1 MGLFEKFF
9 KNKESD
15 HSDEEI
21 IKAIESGL
29 EQLEKGI
36 AYPDKPIKPAANNVN
51 PYDASNVNMLEMGL
65 SDGKSNEEGGATRAP
80 GAVDFSTLKH
90 MSRIPIIS
98 SIIQTRINQV
108 AEFAHPIIDGEEL
121 GFKIRLKD
129 RSEMD
134 DNDREAAQKITNFLM
149 TCGDPRTNYEINFE
163 AFLRQ
168 LVRDSLIFDQ
178 ACFEIVKNRAGDI
191 VSFTPVDAST
201 IRRAKLTE
209 KEQKKGRRDLTG
221 KTEYVQVL
229 DNRIV
234 AEFGPKDL
242 CFGIRRPRSWVEV
255 QGYGFPELEELVRVT
270 TSMLN
275 AEYYNA
281 SNFTNGI
288 SAAGIIAIKSKM
300 SPQVFRAFRREFYA
314 MLSGAQNTKK
324 TPVIQL
330 DPDSNE
336 DLKSLNFSS
345 SNKDM
350 EFGEWINYLI
360 KICCAIYALD
370 PAELGFVYGNEGSKA
385 SLNAKGPTERV
396 LLSREKGLRPLIR
409 AVQNWINHWLINQID
424 ERFEL
429 VFVGLDGQSEADRL
443 ELDIKKVQHFMT
455 INEIRAT
462 RGLPALKNG
471 DVILHRDMM
480 EGLGVMLKEA
490 DEAGQDLE
498 DLFMTPVEDDE
509 ERTAGEADKT
519 PRKEREMEKQ
529 EDAKES
535 NDSIKE
541 QPIEEEE

>member
-1 MGLFEKFF
+1 MGLFERLFSSVGKSY
-9 KNKESD
+9 SD
-15 HSDEEI
+15 SEI
-21 IKAIESGL
+21 IKAIED
-29 EQLEKGI
+29 ELEKGI
-36 AYPDKPIKPAANNVN
+36 AYPEKPISPSANNVN
-51 PYDASNVNMLEMGL
+51 PYDASNINMLEMGT
-65 SDGKSNEEGGATRAP
+65 SDGKSEEGATRAP
-80 GAVDFSTLKH
+80 GAVDFATLKQ

-108 AEFAHPIIDGEEL
+108 AEFAHPVIDGEEL
-121 GFKIRLKD
+121 GFKVRLKD
-129 RSEMD
+129 RSEPSKED
-134 DNDREAAQKITNFLM
+134 KEAIQKITNFLM

-168 LVRDSLIFDQ
+168 IVRDSLIFDQ

-201 IRRAKLTE
+201 IRRAKLTD
-209 KEQKKGRRDLTG
+209 KEQKKGRRDLSN
-221 KTEYVQVL
+221 KIDYVQVL

-234 AEFGPKDL
+234 AEFGSKDL

-275 AEYYNA
+275 AEFYNA

-314 MLSGAQNTKK
+314 MLSGSQNSKK

-336 DLKSLNFSS
+336 DLKSLNFTS

-350 EFGEWINYLI
+350 EFGDWINYLI

-396 LLSREKGLRPLIR
+396 LLSREKGLRPLLR

-424 ERFEL
+424 ERFEV
-429 VFVGLDGQSEADRL
+429 VFVGLDGQSEAERL
-443 ELDIKKVQHFMT
+443 DMDIKKVKHFMT
-455 INEIRAT
+455 INEIRAS

-471 DVILHRDMM
+471 DVILNNDVI
-480 EGLGVMLKEA
+480 EGFGEMASEA
-490 DEAGQDLE
+490 ADAGKDVSEL
-498 DLFMTPVEDDE
+498 LMKPE
-509 ERTAGEADKT
+509 EEADK
-519 PRKEREMEKQ
+519 E
-529 EDAKES
+529 AKES
-535 NDSIKE
+535 NDSIKA
-541 QPIEEEE
+541 QPVKEGE

>member
-36 AYPDKPIKPAANNVN
+36 AYPEKPISPSANNVN
-51 PYDASNVNMLEMGL
+51 PYDASNINMLEMGL
-65 SDGKSNEEGGATRAP
+65 SDGKSEEGATRAP

-90 MSRIPIIS
+90 MSRIPVIS

-129 RSEMD
+129 RSEMNED
-134 DNDREAAQKITNFLM
+134 DREAARKITNFLM

-163 AFLRQ
+163 GFLRQ
-168 LVRDSLIFDQ
+168 IVRDSLVFDQ

-201 IRRAKLTE
+201 IRRAKLSE
-209 KEQKKGRRDLTG
+209 KEQAKGRRDLTS
-221 KTEYVQVL
+221 KVEYVQVL

-234 AEFGPKDL
+234 AEFGSKDL

-275 AEYYNA
+275 AEFYNA

-314 MLSGAQNTKK
+314 MLSGSQNTKK

-330 DPDSNE
+330 DPESNE

-350 EFGEWINYLI
+350 EFGDWINYLI

-385 SLNAKGPTERV
+385 SLNATGPTERV

-443 ELDIKKVQHFMT
+443 KMDIDKVKTFMT

-471 DVILHRDMM
+471 DVILNNDLIQGFGEMAS
-480 EGLGVMLKEA
+480 EA
-490 DEAGQDLE
+490 DDAGMEVE
-498 DLFMTPVEDDE
+498 DLLMTPVNE
-509 ERTAGEADKT
+509 E
-519 PRKEREMEKQ
+519 
-529 EDAKES
+529 AKES
-535 NDSIKE
+535 NDSIEE